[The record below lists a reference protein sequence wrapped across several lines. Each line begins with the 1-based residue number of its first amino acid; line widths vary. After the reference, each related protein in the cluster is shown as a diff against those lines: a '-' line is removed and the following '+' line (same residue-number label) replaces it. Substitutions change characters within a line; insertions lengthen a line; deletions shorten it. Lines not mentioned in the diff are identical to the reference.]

1 MKLSTLITTAGSV
14 TATAFAGVSSPV
26 IQAPAP
32 TLGGWF
38 VGGTYGQLDTDS
50 NGTQVLNN
58 NDPEGFLA
66 SYNEGDLGPVLAG
79 YSEGQPSPARLPSG
93 NIGDHYE
100 VSDFEFD
107 MYTLHIGR
115 DLGKQVLGCDLA
127 AYLEV
132 GFLDGNANTSFFN
145 SGGSIPPIPPTNI
158 SISTSTDIDIIPITM
173 NLKLERPF
181 YGPISGYITGGV
193 GYAFT
198 DIELDS
204 ESDSGGGFY
213 AQASIGLIY
222 NINASWE
229 IFGGARYVHLSSLD
243 FGDNGIELDDNIA
256 YEIGARYNF

>member
-14 TATAFAGVSSPV
+14 TATAFAGVSSPI

-66 SYNEGDLGPVLAG
+66 SYNEGDLGPVLEGYTEGNFPAG
-79 YSEGQPSPARLPSG
+79 RLPSG
-93 NIGDHYE
+93 SIGDHYE

-132 GFLDGNANTSFFN
+132 GFLDGDANTSFFN
-145 SGGSIPPIPPTNI
+145 SGSNSFIN
-158 SISTSTDIDIIPITM
+158 SVSTSTDIDIIPITM

-181 YGPISGYITGGV
+181 YGPISGYITGGI

>member
-14 TATAFAGVSSPV
+14 TATAFAGVSSPI

-79 YSEGQPSPARLPSG
+79 DQRPVARRPSG
-93 NIGDHYE
+93 SIGDHYE

-132 GFLDGNANTSFFN
+132 GFLDGDANTSFFN
-145 SGGSIPPIPPTNI
+145 RVGTNPPTNI

>member
-1 MKLSTLITTAGSV
+1 MKLLTLITTAGSV
-14 TATAFAGVSSPV
+14 TATAFAGGSKTV
-26 IQAPAP
+26 IEAPAPAP

-38 VGGTYGQLDTDS
+38 VGGTFGLLETDS
-50 NGTQVLNN
+50 NGSDVLNN

-79 YSEGQPSPARLPSG
+79 DQRPLVRLPSG

>member
-1 MKLSTLITTAGSV
+1 MKLLTLITTAGSV
-14 TATAFAGVSSPV
+14 TATAFAGGSKTV
-26 IQAPAP
+26 IEAPAPAP

-50 NGTQVLNN
+50 NGTQVLSNN
-58 NDPEGFLA
+58 VPSGFLA
-66 SYNEGDLGPVLAG
+66 S
-79 YSEGQPSPARLPSG
+79 
-93 NIGDHYE
+93 

-132 GFLDGNANTSFFN
+132 GFLDGDANN
-145 SGGSIPPIPPTNI
+145 SVGPPPPTNI